1 MPKEIARILRLDVT
15 RSRIWVPAVFLV
27 CAGATEVLGQA
38 TATTNPLA
46 DNQDVVRDGSAIYE
60 ARCAACHGAAAR
72 GDAGGCD
79 LTGLWSEGGA
89 DRPLFQTIR
98 SGIPNTLKPH
108 SFGPDR
114 EVWAI
119 LAYLSTLDAGPEQ
132 TLPSSD
138 AAGGERLF
146 WTECGVCH
154 SVNGRGGLVGPDLS
168 RVGSRRSPAALAH
181 KIRHASSYIASI
193 YEGGYVTEGY
203 QPVTLATSSGQRIRA
218 VKKNEDAFSIQIM
231 DTSGRIRGYRKAD
244 LDYFHNDDIS
254 PIPDFGPDRLPD
266 PDLKNLV
273 AYLTTLRVEPR
284 TGSE

>member
-1 MPKEIARILRLDVT
+1 MHEEIAGILPIRVV
-15 RSRIWVPAVFLV
+15 RSRVWVVAIFLA
-27 CAGATEVLGQA
+27 CAGAAEIHGQA
-38 TATTNPLA
+38 GATTNPLA
-46 DNQDVVRDGSAIYE
+46 GNADAVRDGNAIYE
-60 ARCAACHGAAAR
+60 ARCAACHGAGAR

-79 LTGLWSEGGA
+79 LTELWSEGGA
-89 DRPLFQTIR
+89 DQPLFQTIR
-98 SGIPNTLKPH
+98 RGFPNTLKPH

-119 LAYLSTLDAGPEQ
+119 LAYLSTLDVGPEQ
-132 TLPSSD
+132 MLSSND
-138 AAGGERLF
+138 AASGERLF

-154 SVNGRGGLVGPDLS
+154 SVNGRGGQVGPDLS

-203 QPVTLATSSGQRIRA
+203 EPVTLVISSGHRIRA

-231 DTSGRIRGYRKAD
+231 DASGRIRGYRKDD
-244 LDYFHNDDIS
+244 LEYFHSDDS
-254 PIPDFGPDRLPD
+254 SLMPDFGPDRLPD
-266 PDLKNLV
+266 ADLKNLV
-273 AYLTTLRVEPR
+273 AYLATLRVEPR